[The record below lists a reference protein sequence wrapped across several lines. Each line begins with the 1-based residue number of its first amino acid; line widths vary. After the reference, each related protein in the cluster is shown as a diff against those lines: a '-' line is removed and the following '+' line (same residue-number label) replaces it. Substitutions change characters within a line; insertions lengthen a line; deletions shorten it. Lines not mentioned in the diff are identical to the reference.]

1 MTTINVSLPDDLSQ
15 FIQTQA
21 KLFGFDGADD
31 YVRALVAR
39 AKQGS
44 ERLESL
50 LIEGLDSGAPVLF
63 DAAARESMR
72 REVRSALA
80 E

>member
-1 MTTINVSLPDDLSQ
+1 MTTINVSLPDELSQ
-15 FIQTQA
+15 FIQAQA
-21 KLFGFDGADD
+21 KLCGFDGADA
-31 YVRALVAR
+31 YVRAFVAR

-50 LIEGLDSGAPVLF
+50 LIEGLDSGEPVLF
-63 DAAARESMR
+63 DATSRESMR
-72 REVRSALA
+72 RQTTTVWA

>member
-15 FIQTQA
+15 FIQAQA
-21 KLFGFDGADD
+21 KLCGFDGAGD
-31 YVRALVAR
+31 YLRALVVR
-39 AKQGS
+39 AKQGG

-50 LIEGLDSGAPVLF
+50 LIEGLDSGEPARF
-63 DAAARESMR
+63 DANARESMR
-72 REVRSALA
+72 RQTTTAWA